1 MERGRVAFAK
11 KRWVKEGRTILF
23 SDETGIYLLPA
34 LIRTWAPKGERP
46 ILGEWLSRDHLSATA
61 AISEEGA
68 FYFRSQS
75 DSFDGEDVTAFLD
88 YLLSEIPGLIGLVW
102 DGAAIHRGEKVR
114 EWLANGGAK
123 RIELAILPSYSPD
136 LNPTEGVWSY
146 LKGVML
152 ANISC
157 MDFYQLEHLLSQ
169 AHRWLRSNPDI
180 IKSCFHQ
187 PGCSYVI
194 SCQ

>member
-1 MERGRVAFAK
+1 VERGRVALAK
-11 KRWVKEGRTILF
+11 KRWLKEGRTILF

-34 LIRTWAPKGERP
+34 LVRTWAPKGERP
-46 ILGEWLSRDHLSATA
+46 ILQQWLSRDHLSAAA
-61 AISEEGA
+61 AISEGGA

-75 DSFDGEDVTAFLD
+75 GSFDGENVTAFLD

-114 EWLANGGAK
+114 EWLSKGGAK

-157 MDFYQLEHLLSQ
+157 MDMYQLGHLLSQ
-169 AHRWLRSNPDI
+169 ADRWLRSNPDI

-194 SCQ
+194 TCQ